1 MDGPTDQSRNSVSLD
16 GTWAFL
22 PDPEAD
28 GTARGL
34 HEPDATWPD
43 DAHEVT
49 VPHAWQEA
57 DRYREYTGTA
67 WYRRTVSV
75 GPDGDGLADGD
86 RAFLR
91 FDAVDYETTVYVDGE
106 VVGTNR
112 EGYLPFEV
120 EVTDHLSPGE
130 HTIAVEVTD
139 PADLSEIPHGKQGE
153 PWYTRVSGIWGAVTL
168 ETRSGAF
175 VADLKATPD
184 LDDDSVTVD
193 VYVDEPG
200 EGGDGTGTDAS
211 TVNPDSVEVLVE
223 REGDVVA
230 ATTCDLDGVDDPV
243 GVDTGSVGASGEGA
257 ADDEGGADGAEG
269 SGGTCTLSIPDAT
282 YWAPEN
288 PALYDVVVELRAD
301 GEVVDRHTDYFG
313 MRSISADDERLYLN
327 GEPLYLR
334 GALDQAYYPETLY
347 NPFDVDRLG
356 DGVGEGYANLFEYE
370 IQTAREL
377 GFNMLRKH
385 IKPAHPDFV
394 EAADRLGILV
404 WQEPANPDVY
414 TERSKRE
421 VREQFRKLV
430 DRDYNSPSV
439 VVWSLYNEEWGI
451 GLDQED
457 YSDHDGRLWNDA
469 AKQDYLADLY
479 EEARAWDPTRLV
491 CDNSGWA
498 HVATDLNDYHEYY
511 ASPDRHGAWEEG
523 LDHLL
528 ANPAENYATERTPA
542 SEAPILVSEFGTW
555 GFPDLPKL
563 REHYGGDPP
572 WFTHDFLDDPL
583 KRPEGVD
590 ARFESTDLPDV
601 FDGYDDLA
609 DAWQTRESVS
619 LQGVIEEMRT
629 RDEVAG
635 YVVTEF
641 SDVEWEFNGILDY
654 LRDRKS
660 FVDEF
665 ARCNDDLLVS
675 VDPGSHVVAPGE
687 EATVDVHVVN
697 DTGDSLSGELAWAAP
712 GDEGT
717 RAVSVG
723 GFGTTTFE
731 AVATVAPPAD
741 AATEPREV
749 EATFDT
755 RGSEQ
760 SGGEASGGRT
770 VSGAEPV
777 FVVADEPTGN
787 EAVYADDA
795 ALADALAER
804 HEVVASVTDAD
815 VAVVTKVT
823 DDVSAFVESGGRAAV
838 VPEADGRMADSG
850 VETASAGGPADGDES
865 EYRNLPT
872 AESWNLVASLLYQ
885 DSDLFAGLATDERVG
900 WAFEDIFP
908 YDLVTDL
915 DGSDDVLAGSVEGWL
930 ANWSSPLV
938 VRDRG
943 DGRLCHCTFRVTDA
957 YGEHPTATAL
967 VDRLVRTV

>member
-1 MDGPTDQSRNSVSLD
+1 MDDPTDQSRDSASLD
-16 GTWAFL
+16 GVWQFL
-22 PDPEAD
+22 PDPDAD
-28 GTARGL
+28 GTARSL
-34 HEPDATWPD
+34 HDPDAEWPE

-49 VPHAWQEA
+49 VPHAWQED

-75 GPDGDGLADGD
+75 GPDGDTLADGD
-86 RAFLR
+86 RTFLR

-106 VVGTNR
+106 AVGTNR

-139 PADLSEIPHGKQGE
+139 PDDLSEIPHGKQGD
-153 PWYTRVSGIWGAVTL
+153 PWYTRVSGIWGSVTL
-168 ETRSGAF
+168 ENRSETF
-175 VADLKATPD
+175 VADVKATPD

-193 VYVDEPG
+193 VHVDEPDA
-200 EGGDGTGTDAS
+200 GGDGPIADDVTAA
-211 TVNPDSVEVLVE
+211 VRVE
-223 REGDVVA
+223 REGEEVTS
-230 ATTCDLDGVDDPV
+230 TTCAVDGVDDSV
-243 GVDTGSVGASGEGA
+243 GVGEAVVEAGDA
-257 ADDEGGADGAEG
+257 
-269 SGGTCTLSIPDAT
+269 GGTCTLSIPDAT
-282 YWAPEN
+282 YWTPEN

-301 GEVVDRHTDYFG
+301 GEVVDRYTDYFG

-334 GALDQAYYPETLY
+334 GALDQAYYPDTLY
-347 NPFDVDRLG
+347 RPFDADRFG
-356 DGVGEGYANLFEYE
+356 QEYANLFEYE
-370 IQTAREL
+370 VETAKEL

-404 WQEPANPDVY
+404 WEEPANPDIY

-421 VREQFRKLV
+421 VREQLRRLV

-469 AKQDYLADLY
+469 EKQDYLADFY
-479 EEARAWDPTRLV
+479 EAASAWDPTRLV

-523 LDHLL
+523 LDHVL
-528 ANPAENYATERTPA
+528 ANPDENYATERTPA

-572 WFTHDFLDDPL
+572 WFTHDFLDHPL

-609 DAWQTRESVS
+609 DAWQARESVS

-635 YVVTEF
+635 YVITEF
-641 SDVEWEFNGILDY
+641 SDIEWEFNGILDY
-654 LRDRKS
+654 LREEKS
-660 FVDEF
+660 FADEF
-665 ARCNDDLLVS
+665 ARLNDDLLVS

-687 EATVDVHVVN
+687 EVAVDVHVVN
-697 DTGDSLSGELAWAAP
+697 DTGDPLSGELAWAAP

-717 RAVSVG
+717 REVSVEA
-723 GFGTTTFE
+723 FGTTTFE
-731 AVATVAPPAD
+731 AVTAVAPPAD

-749 EATFDT
+749 EATF
-755 RGSEQ
+755 
-760 SGGEASGGRT
+760 EASGSESAGGETSGDRT

-777 FVVADEPTGN
+777 FVVADEPTG
-787 EAVYADDA
+787 EETVYADDG
-795 ALADALAER
+795 ALADALAQR
-804 HEVVASVTDAD
+804 HEVVASVADAD
-815 VAVVTKVT
+815 VAVVTEVT
-823 DDVSAFVESGGRAAV
+823 DDVSAFVEDGGRAVV
-838 VPEADGRMADSG
+838 VPETDGRMAGSD
-850 VETASAGGPADGDES
+850 AGTTDLEGRTVTDAF

-872 AESWNLVASLLYQ
+872 ADSWNLVASLLYQ
-885 DSDLFAGLATDERVG
+885 DNDLFAGLATDERVG
-900 WAFEDIFP
+900 WAFEDLFP

-915 DGSDDVLAGSVEGWL
+915 DGRDELHAGSVEGWL

-943 DGRLCHCTFRVTDA
+943 DGRLCSCTFRVTDA

-967 VDRLVRTV
+967 VDRLVRKL